1 MTYFNNIMQ
10 SQQPAIPGAA
20 GQANAMFQ
28 PGFAGTNASEVQYQN
43 QGGFSSASATPTYGM
58 SFGGGI
64 GGAQSMFQPG
74 FANTN
79 VQEVRQQNSLSATP
93 TYGAAFGGGIG
104 GAQSMFQPGFANT
117 NAQEVRQQNSL
128 SAAPQQFGMA
138 FGGGIG
144 GAQSMFQP
152 GFANTNAQ
160 EVRQQNA
167 AAPQQFGYQQAQP
180 TNALFNQSSILPQS
194 QPSYQQSIGAGSI
207 FSPGFAGTNIQDVQA
222 RNQASF
228 SGQAGFA
235 AQSSYPGYAT
245 NAGYS
250 PSSASIFSPGF
261 ANTNVQE
268 VRQLNQGGY
277 ASAPT
282 ANIGLGMQ
290 ALQAQ
295 QPLQAYGTANQ
306 SVFTPGFAGTNV
318 QEVRSLNSGQQA
330 PFTGSIFPGS
340 F

>member
-93 TYGAAFGGGIG
+93 TYGA
-104 GAQSMFQPGFANT
+104 
-117 NAQEVRQQNSL
+117 
-128 SAAPQQFGMA
+128 A